1 MEYTNCCGAPFGTPG
16 WPDCDLCS
24 DCHEHAEP
32 MDETQDHGP
41 PYSMANPTGEPI
53 KKKKKDSKD
62 EEWQFFSHTK
72 SVFDFKRKKKG
83 IQDDLEC

>member
-41 PYSMANPTGEPI
+41 PYSMANPTGEP
-53 KKKKKDSKD
+53 
-62 EEWQFFSHTK
+62 
-72 SVFDFKRKKKG
+72 VKRKIEIEITYEGKDKLHCENKESNDNPFG
-83 IQDDLEC
+83 LDDL